1 VKRMHVVEEEV
12 PGPTGPPITVLSK
25 GRGCHIAVDDNDP
38 VPSLVSSSL
47 VFFSQKRRRFFSSF
61 FHKCSR
67 FVG

>member
-47 VFFSQKRRRFFSSF
+47 VFFLKSVGDSSHPFFINA
-61 FHKCSR
+61 
-67 FVG
+67 VDL